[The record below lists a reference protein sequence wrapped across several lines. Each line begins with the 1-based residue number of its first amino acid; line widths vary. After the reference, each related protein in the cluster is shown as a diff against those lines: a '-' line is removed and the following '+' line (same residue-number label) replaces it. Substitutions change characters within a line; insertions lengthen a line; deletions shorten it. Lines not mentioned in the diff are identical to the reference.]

1 MEKLIKDGKVAVLY
15 SPGWGAG
22 FYSWGAPTEA
32 IFDPKLINLVWEGD
46 LQQVHDYIGRTY
58 TDAYS
63 GGVDDL
69 TVQWIPVGMKFR
81 IEEHD
86 GSEYIITE
94 EDLKLI
100 A

>member
-32 IFDPKLINLVWEGD
+32 IFDPKLINLVWEGNI
-46 LQQVHDYIGRTY
+46 QPVIEYVENVYPEASTNGCE
-58 TDAYS
+58 
-63 GGVDDL
+63 DL
-69 TVQWIPVGMKFR
+69 TVTWIPVGMKFR

-86 GSEYIITE
+86 GSEYIVTE